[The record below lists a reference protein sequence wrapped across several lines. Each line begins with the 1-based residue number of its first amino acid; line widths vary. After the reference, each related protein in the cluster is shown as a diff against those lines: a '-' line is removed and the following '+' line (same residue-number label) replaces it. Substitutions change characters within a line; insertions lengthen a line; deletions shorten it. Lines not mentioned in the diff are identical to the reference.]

1 MFEFDYLWN
10 YFQCFVRKRWKLF
23 HFHNIYRPYSSLQE
37 KKNLFSSKFNFFEFL
52 QILKIPEAA
61 KDNSSRW
68 FFFDNTFDN
77 APRSF
82 LPPLS
87 YVTYAHTADHN
98 SFTRD
103 VEKDGKRIHRVLA
116 FEENFALPFSLSLS
130 LSHLPSLCLAALVGH
145 FPWVEEREEGGRGT
159 KKRSTLMEN
168 VRTWPGK

>member
-10 YFQCFVRKRWKLF
+10 YFQCFVRKRRKLF

-37 KKNLFSSKFNFFEFL
+37 KRKKNLFSSKFNFFEFL

-130 LSHLPSLCLAALVGH
+130 PTFPPFASPLSSAIFHGSRR
-145 FPWVEEREEGGRGT
+145 EREREEGGKER
-159 KKRSTLMEN
+159 RN
-168 VRTWPGK
+168 ARR